1 MDGSALESLYGI
13 ARNAGTMSKNNEELL
28 KEIRE
33 NFDYASNYWQ
43 KIMDEGDIDMS
54 FVSGDP
60 WPARERA
67 AREVRGQERPC
78 LVYDEAGQFI
88 NQVVNEARMQN
99 LAVSVL
105 PEGNGSNDEKAEL
118 RGNKI
123 REIEYKSKAQAAY
136 IKAYECAVQRS
147 MGFAKVGKRY
157 VSPDSFDM
165 ELFVAP
171 VPNPS
176 SILVDP
182 SCKEADFS
190 DMQFL
195 FELQRIPHKQFKR
208 DYPDAQTTSF
218 TSDMMVE
225 YSKWVGETDV
235 MVAAY
240 WYIVKERRT
249 LLHIE
254 LADGGEALAFQD
266 DLKKAGKKLSNGMI
280 TGVDQF
286 GQDVIEG
293 RILRK
298 RTSETPEVYQ
308 CITNGVEILEEIE
321 WDGKYIPY
329 GVCTG
334 PEYYVNSG
342 AGPER
347 QIHSLIRKARN
358 PLMMVNYYVSTEAEI
373 IGQVPKS
380 PYIGYEGQFEGHEE
394 EWENVSRVPIP
405 YLQAKAQTEATGG
418 QVLPLPQQT
427 RYEPPIQ
434 ALEMGKESSRR
445 SVQSAMGISSLPTA
459 AQRQNEKSGVAL
471 RQIASQQQQGSF
483 HFFDN
488 YRQNFL
494 EHMGRI
500 MNDLLNKT
508 YDTPRDTG
516 FRSMDGRHEVKRIN
530 ERVEDEKTGELV
542 EHSFGDEDYSVT
554 ISTGPSSDSQRE
566 EANSFLDALAGTPMG
581 ARVMDLIVKMKQLGP
596 IGEEIAKRLTP
607 PDVAA
612 QEEMGDIPPAVQQKL
627 TEYQQAIESLNAHA
641 EMIEEQ
647 NRQLKS
653 DILKQALENEG
664 KIKLKLLDIRGELL
678 VLSVQ
683 QEGETAKAVSNAV
696 LQSALKKLDAEIGQ
710 ETQAQGILLQKA
722 IEPPAEEKPLQ
733 TNE

>member
-1 MDGSALESLYGI
+1 
-13 ARNAGTMSKNNEELL
+13 MSKNNDDLL

-33 NFDYASNYWQ
+33 NFDYAMNYWR
-43 KIMDEGDIDMS
+43 KTYDEMDVDMS

-123 REIEYKSKAQAAY
+123 REIEYKSKAQMAY
-136 IKAYECAVQRS
+136 IKGYECAVQGS
-147 MGFAKVGKRY
+147 IGFAKVGKRY
-157 VSPDSFDM
+157 ISPDSFDM
-165 ELFVAP
+165 ELYVAP
-171 VPNPS
+171 IPNPR
-176 SILVDP
+176 SILLDP

-190 DMQFL
+190 DMTFL
-195 FELQRIPHKQFKR
+195 FEFDRIPHKKFKE

-225 YSKWVGETDV
+225 YSRWVGESDI
-235 MVAAY
+235 MIAAY

-249 LLHIE
+249 LLH
-254 LADGGEALAFQD
+254 LQMADGSEALAFQD
-266 DLKKAGKKLSNGMI
+266 DLKKAGKRVSNGMI
-280 TGVDQF
+280 LGVDDM
-286 GQDVIEG
+286 GQEVIEG

-298 RTSETPEVYQ
+298 RVSETPEVYQ
-308 CITNGVEILEEIE
+308 CITNGIEILEEIE

-334 PEYYVNSG
+334 PQYYVNTG

-380 PYIGYEGQFEGHEE
+380 PYVGYEGQFEGHED
-394 EWENVSRVPIP
+394 EWENVNRVPLP
-405 YLQAKAQTEATGG
+405 YLQAKALTEATGG

-445 SVQSAMGISSLPTA
+445 SVQAAMGISSLPTA

-516 FRSMDGRHEVKRIN
+516 FRGMDGKHEVKRIN
-530 ERVEDEKTGELV
+530 QEIEDEKTGEMV

-566 EANSFLDALAGTPMG
+566 EANTFLDGLAATPMG
-581 ARVMDLIVKMKQLGP
+581 PRVMDLIVKMKQLGP

-607 PDVAA
+607 PDIAA
-612 QEEMGDIPPAVQQKL
+612 QEQMGDIPPQVQQKL
-627 TEYQQAIESLNAHA
+627 TEYQQAIEALNAHA
-641 EMIEEQ
+641 EMIEKE
-647 NRQLKS
+647 NEVLKS

-664 KIKLKLLDIRGELL
+664 KYKLELLKIKGELL

-683 QEGETAKAVSNAV
+683 QEGEAAKAVSDAV
-696 LQSALKKLDAEIGQ
+696 IQSEMRKLDAEIGQ
-710 ETQAQGILLQKA
+710 ETQAQAILLQEA
-722 IEPPAEEKPLQ
+722 IKPPAEEKPLQ